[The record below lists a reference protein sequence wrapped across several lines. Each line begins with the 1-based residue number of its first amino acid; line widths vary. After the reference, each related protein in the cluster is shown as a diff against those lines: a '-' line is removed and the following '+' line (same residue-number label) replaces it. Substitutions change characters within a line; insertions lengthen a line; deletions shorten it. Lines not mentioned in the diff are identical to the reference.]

1 MNLKSRKS
9 KIVACTAI
17 VAAIGGSAIAAT
29 AGASPAPPTATSKAA
44 SHPGKATVYG
54 MAGVKAA
61 AGTGLKAAIGTI
73 QDWST
78 SGQLE
83 LNLENPGS
91 ADVKSG
97 WTATLTFPKA
107 VSVESPQIWGDFWNL
122 KAEVV
127 KAPKNSDHGDQVKI
141 SSKDPSGKAEN
152 ETIAKGGKKK
162 LTLGFSYKFDTST
175 IPAVKADAAVRGIQ
189 SWSPYVDPTMGQSN
203 GTITWGKETF
213 SIADYMHEKV
223 PGTKNVTLAFITVD
237 TQGKPAW
244 AGQPTL
250 STDKKTYID
259 VVNGIR
265 QRGGDVT
272 FSFGGANGAMIDEK
286 QSDPDKL
293 AEMYKKIIKD
303 YDLTKLDFDVEGAH
317 EQQTQVNGVRAKA
330 LAKVQAW
337 AKQQGRQLHI
347 SYTLAVLDSHGL
359 NDSGVA
365 VVDQA
370 KKAGVNVDQ
379 VNIMTMDYG
388 GDRSD
393 MAKAAEDAT
402 DKTAAQLAKV
412 YGKSASDMYKMI
424 GVTPMIGVNDV
435 PNETFKAGDA
445 PKLRDWAKSK
455 GVGMLSMWSANRDQ
469 PGSKNELY
477 NHSGLLDQQPGEFSK
492 AFAQYQG
499 K

>member
-1 MNLKSRKS
+1 MHCDRRRDRRLGHRSDRRRHPR
-9 KIVACTAI
+9 
-17 VAAIGGSAIAAT
+17 AA
-29 AGASPAPPTATSKAA
+29 TATSKAA
-44 SHPGKATVYG
+44 SHPGKVTAYG
-54 MAGVKAA
+54 MTGVKAEA
-61 AGTGLKAAIGTI
+61 DKGLKATIGTI
-73 QDWST
+73 QDWQT

-83 LNLENPGS
+83 LNLENQGTG
-91 ADVKSG
+91 DVATG
-97 WTATLTFPKA
+97 WTATLNFPTA

-127 KAPKNSDHGDQVKI
+127 KAPKNSGHGDQIKI
-141 SSKDPSGKAEN
+141 SPKDATGKAEN

-175 IPAVKADAAVRGIQ
+175 IPAVKADKAVQGMQ
-189 SWSPYVDPTMGQSN
+189 SWSPYIDPTMGQSN
-203 GTITWGKETF
+203 GTITWDKDTF
-213 SIADYMHEKV
+213 SVADYMTKKA
-223 PGTKNVTLAFITVD
+223 PGTKNVTLAFITAD
-237 TQGKPAW
+237 TAGKPAW

-259 VVNGIR
+259 VVNTIR
-265 QRGGDVT
+265 EQGGDVT
-272 FSFGGANGAMIDEK
+272 FSFGGANGTMIDEK

-293 AEMYKKIIKD
+293 AETYKKIVTD

-317 EQQTQVNGVRAKA
+317 EQQTQVNEVRAKA

-337 AKQQGRQLHI
+337 AEQQGRRLHI

-412 YGKSASDMYKMI
+412 YGKPASDMYKMI

-435 PNETFKAGDA
+435 PNETFKTSDA
-445 PKLRDWAKSK
+445 PKLRDWARSK

-477 NHSGLLDQQPGEFSK
+477 NHSGLLDQQQGEFSK